1 MWPSL
6 EKNIS
11 LLCDFTMGNW
21 NDLEDQI
28 LAAMREALAP
38 RSNALVDQQFL
49 RLQGFRRDPF
59 SSSTA
64 MESSRFSEIL
74 SEFPE
79 WKEKVENFFQES
91 QDRYKADCN
100 RTLEVAAKGAQF
112 VEVWANRLAFSIE
125 IESVIDQHCPNPRSF
140 ASTCAQ
146 IWLQYSLP
154 VLPWIL
160 FWLLLPAMNGGT
172 NAAMTNLGKVRKAL
186 ERCDSSDAMV
196 QLRDAFVNACSLL
209 LRTAWCQGRSDC
221 AQAVSWLSSALV
233 VTHDACQ
240 ILLPDLPASAV
251 AAALAAIPLDVRP
264 QSPWET
270 PAVEFAD
277 FVAPKMEELS
287 QALAQAVHE
296 EVKHWQAEGGAGHH
310 MIDHDRKLDFH
321 ISWDLVKIASP
332 KGTLSHTHR
341 ASEPF
346 NGKYCICNDDP
357 SLLACKLP
365 MCGFEHF
372 LPTPLDLHGVRMKHY
387 LM

>member
-1 MWPSL
+1 MWKS
-6 EKNIS
+6 
-11 LLCDFTMGNW
+11 G
-21 NDLEDQI
+21 QI
-28 LAAMREALAP
+28 
-38 RSNALVDQQFL
+38 V
-49 RLQGFRRDPF
+49 
-59 SSSTA
+59 
-64 MESSRFSEIL
+64 
-74 SEFPE
+74 
-79 WKEKVENFFQES
+79 
-91 QDRYKADCN
+91 
-100 RTLEVAAKGAQF
+100 
-112 VEVWANRLAFSIE
+112 LAFSIE

-186 ERCDSSDAMV
+186 ERYDSPDAMV

-209 LRTAWCQGRSDC
+209 LRTAWCQGRSDY

-264 QSPWET
+264 QSSWET
-270 PAVEFAD
+270 QPVEFAD
-277 FVAPKMEELS
+277 FLAPKMEELS

-310 MIDHDRKLDFH
+310 MIDHERKLDFH
-321 ISWDLVKIASP
+321 ISWDLVKG
-332 KGTLSHTHR
+332 KLSDTEPL
-341 ASEPF
+341 SPF

-357 SLLACKLP
+357 SLLAYKLP

-372 LPTPLDLHGVRMKHY
+372 PTPLDL
-387 LM
+387 

>member
-1 MWPSL
+1 MSQDSIFEYLVVLGRICCFCFLVARQAGDIEDVHKMWPSL

-38 RSNALVDQQFL
+38 RSNAVVDQQFL

-91 QDRYKADCN
+91 QDRYKADCS

-186 ERCDSSDAMV
+186 ERCDSADALV

-209 LRTAWCQGRSDC
+209 LRTAWCQGRSDY

-264 QSPWET
+264 QSSWET
-270 PAVEFAD
+270 QPVEFAD

-321 ISWDLVKIASP
+321 ISWDLAKIASP
-332 KGTLSHTHR
+332 KGKLSH
-341 ASEPF
+341 AQ
-346 NGKYCICNDDP
+346 
-357 SLLACKLP
+357 SL
-365 MCGFEHF
+365 
-372 LPTPLDLHGVRMKHY
+372 
-387 LM
+387 

>member
-1 MWPSL
+1 
-6 EKNIS
+6 
-11 LLCDFTMGNW
+11 MGNW

-49 RLQGFRRDPF
+49 RLQSFRRDPF

-100 RTLEVAAKGAQF
+100 RTLEVAAKGAQL

-140 ASTCAQ
+140 ASACAQ
-146 IWLQYSLP
+146 MWLQYSLP

-186 ERCDSSDAMV
+186 ERCDSADAMV

-209 LRTAWCQGRSDC
+209 LRTAWCQGRSDY

-270 PAVEFAD
+270 PPVEFAD

-310 MIDHDRKLDFH
+310 MIDHDRQLDFH
-321 ISWDLVKIASP
+321 ISWDLAKIAGLEG
-332 KGTLSHTHR
+332 KLSHTQ
-341 ASEPF
+341 
-346 NGKYCICNDDP
+346 
-357 SLLACKLP
+357 SLSHSMESAVLAMTIRPCLHTSFP
-365 MCGFEHF
+365 CV
-372 LPTPLDLHGVRMKHY
+372 DLSTSQPRWISRPESAHGVHMKHY